1 MAIPRGKA
9 LYPTDVAT
17 AALSA
22 RPRRWAGEGDRGD
35 NRRMPTLRSNTA
47 AAAWMVAAV
56 AFFALMDAAMKMLAA
71 HYPALQVATLRG
83 AASLPFVLLWVLAT
97 AGPRSILPVRWG
109 LHLLRGVLGI
119 AMIGCFA
126 WALRSLPL
134 STAYTIYFVAPLLV
148 AALSVPLL
156 GEYVGPRRW
165 AAIGVG
171 LVGVLVVLRPGM
183 NGFVSLPGLMV
194 LLAAIAYA
202 VASVLVSLL
211 ARTDTP
217 QSLVVWFLLIM
228 ALGAGVL
235 ALPEWTPLR
244 LADTGWIAGM
254 GLAGA
259 LGQVALT
266 QAFRR
271 GDASLIAPLEYSGL
285 IWVIPWDWL
294 LWRKLPDAWTWVGA
308 AIIVASGLY
317 LLHRERVRAAVRPP
331 PQAHP

>member
-1 MAIPRGKA
+1 
-9 LYPTDVAT
+9 
-17 AALSA
+17 
-22 RPRRWAGEGDRGD
+22 
-35 NRRMPTLRSNTA
+35 MPSSRSNAA
-47 AAAWMVAAV
+47 AAAWMIVAV
-56 AFFALMDAAMKMLAA
+56 ACFALMDAAMKLLTA

-83 AASLPFVLLWVLAT
+83 GASLPFVLLWVLAT
-97 AGPRSILPVRWG
+97 AGPRSIVPVRWG

-148 AALSVPLL
+148 TALSVPLL
-156 GEYVGPRRW
+156 GEQVGPRRW

-171 LVGVLVVLRPGM
+171 LIGVLVVLRPGVG
-183 NGFVSLPGLMV
+183 GFVSLPGLMV
-194 LLAAIAYA
+194 LLAATAYA
-202 VASVLVSLL
+202 FAAALVSLL
-211 ARTDTP
+211 ARTETP

-228 ALGAGVL
+228 ALGAGAL
-235 ALPEWTPLR
+235 AWPAWLPLR
-244 LADTGWIAGM
+244 LADAGWIATL

-294 LWRKLPDAWTWVGA
+294 LWRKLPDAWTWLGA

-317 LLHRERVRAAVRPP
+317 LLHRERVRATMRPP
-331 PQAHP
+331 PLTHP